1 MLVMG
6 LLQIEAHDQRI
17 FLDVLRQARRAA
29 GLRQQDL
36 ADRLGVPQSFVS
48 KVEAGSRRLDL
59 LELRRICVVLD
70 LTLTEFSHLLEEALA
85 RRA

>member
-1 MLVMG
+1 MG